1 MGSAAVRMTR
11 KGSIHTLLV
20 LLFCLVPPTPARNLH
35 HEKLTIGN
43 VELLRPYLT
52 GDAARS
58 AYYSCVLCNLQ
69 LTEFGCNEIIPE
81 NKEQC
86 RRDVCPRCSYW
97 SHCLPEWCPPRTT
110 TPPTT
115 STTNTIPTTPTTSPT
130 PSISSVTLP
139 PKMTTSP
146 EPADAPNSNTS
157 TKASFIMSK

>member
-69 LTEFGCNEIIPE
+69 MTRFVCHDITEKNI
-81 NKEQC
+81 KQC

-97 SHCLPEWCPPRTT
+97 SHCLPEWCPLPTT
-110 TPPTT
+110 TPPTP
-115 STTNTIPTTPTTSPT
+115 STTRPT
-130 PSISSVTLP
+130 PPTGTLP
-139 PKMTTSP
+139 PKTKTSP
-146 EPADAPNSNTS
+146 EPADASSATS
-157 TKASFIMSK
+157 

>member
-20 LLFCLVPPTPARNLH
+20 LLFCLVPQTPARNLH
-35 HEKLTIGN
+35 HTRLSIGN
-43 VELLRPYLT
+43 AELLRPYLT

-97 SHCLPEWCPPRTT
+97 SHCLPEWCPLPTT
-110 TPPTT
+110 TSPPTPSTTRPTPPTDPL
-115 STTNTIPTTPTTSPT
+115 PTTTKT
-130 PSISSVTLP
+130 P
-139 PKMTTSP
+139 P
-146 EPADAPNSNTS
+146 EPADAS
-157 TKASFIMSK
+157 